1 MQWPR
6 TIREWQT
13 GRSRQQENSGY
24 AGRYK
29 KDFIWNQKGM
39 GCQKEGMCGLVRS
52 GEDRLLSKD
61 MSIQT
66 PI

>member
-1 MQWPR
+1 MQQFQE
-6 TIREWQT
+6 IREWQT

-39 GCQKEGMCGLVRS
+39 GCQKEGMCRLVRS
-52 GEDRLLSKD
+52 GEEGLLSKD